1 MGWEGLAQPYHLID
15 PILLW
20 LGRLRRMFFHL
31 LLLLFTL
38 ILNQGCKNITT
49 LKNERA
55 EVSRMVKA
63 APLGSLSTTETDGLP
78 WFSSLLGVLGRVL
91 K

>member
-1 MGWEGLAQPYHLID
+1 M
-15 PILLW
+15 
-20 LGRLRRMFFHL
+20 HL
-31 LLLLFTL
+31 LFVFLLLVFTL

-49 LKNERA
+49 LENESI

-63 APLGSLSTTETDGLP
+63 APLGSLFTTQTDGLP
-78 WFSSLLGVLGRVL
+78 WFSSLLGVLGQAL